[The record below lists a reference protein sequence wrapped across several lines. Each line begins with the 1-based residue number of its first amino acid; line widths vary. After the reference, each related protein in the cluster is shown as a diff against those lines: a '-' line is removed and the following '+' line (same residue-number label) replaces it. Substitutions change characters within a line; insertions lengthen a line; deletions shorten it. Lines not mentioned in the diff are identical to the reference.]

1 MWAFR
6 ARPCGVWG
14 TDKDYFLLG
23 LDQVGSFR
31 ALINGAGVIVKR
43 VDYDSFGNVLFDNL
57 PELYIPLGFGG
68 GIVDGATG
76 LVRFGCRHYD
86 PEVGRFIS
94 RDPAKDRRGDGDL
107 YDYCVDDPVGRVDRD
122 GRFFFLPLLAG
133 IGGGAVMGPLGSWF
147 AAKSAD
153 KMKEER
159 TGKASTAARDGVAKV
174 APLVGMTAAT
184 GLAAGNL
191 AVSAPCA
198 AAIADT
204 GRSRRFSAAPCLPT
218 LSGPRDP

>member
-107 YDYCVDDPVGRVDRD
+107 YD
-122 GRFFFLPLLAG
+122 
-133 IGGGAVMGPLGSWF
+133 
-147 AAKSAD
+147 
-153 KMKEER
+153 
-159 TGKASTAARDGVAKV
+159 
-174 APLVGMTAAT
+174 
-184 GLAAGNL
+184 N
-191 AVSAPCA
+191 
-198 AAIADT
+198 
-204 GRSRRFSAAPCLPT
+204 
-218 LSGPRDP
+218 